1 MAELTN
7 LEEKLAE
14 VTGLA
19 MAAQA
24 AGGTVTKLT
33 EEAADRDLVSTLQKM
48 AKEAA
53 ETEERCTE
61 IAASFEGKKTAILDE
76 AREVKKKA
84 SEMMSTYLDKDA
96 DALDGFEFLTMAE
109 AAEVGHWSV
118 LRQLNQ
124 KARHDGLEEL
134 IEWALPIQERHFQDV
149 LQGSQQLAAEEDPN
163 EPA

>member
-1 MAELTN
+1 MADLTN

-24 AGGTVTKLT
+24 AGGKITKLT
-33 EEAADRDLVSTLQKM
+33 EEKDSDLAATLQQM

-61 IAASFEGKKTAILDE
+61 LAGTFEGKKTAILDE

-84 SEMMSTYLDKDA
+84 SEMMSTYLDDDA

-118 LRQLNQ
+118 LRTLNEQ
-124 KARHDGLEEL
+124 AGNAELRGL
-134 IEWALPIQERHFQDV
+134 IEWALPIQERHFQSV
-149 LQGSQQLAAEEDPN
+149 LAGSVKLAGEEDPN
-163 EPA
+163 EKA